1 MADVLTIRE
10 AVRRARR
17 EGLPV
22 SEYSLRGWV
31 RAGSIPVRI
40 VGNKALIY
48 YPNLVSFLRCDDG
61 ADNNPSFSPE
71 IRKVDLRQR

>member
-10 AVRRARR
+10 ATQRAKR

-31 RAGSIPVRI
+31 KTGAIPVRT
-40 VGNKALIY
+40 VGSKVLLY
-48 YPNLVSFLRCDDG
+48 YPNLVTYLRCDDG
-61 ADNNPSFSPE
+61 ADNTASQA
-71 IRKVDLRQR
+71 IRKVDLR

>member
-10 AVRRARR
+10 AAQRAKR

-31 RAGSIPVRI
+31 KTGSIPVRS
-40 VGNKALIY
+40 VGHKSLLY

-61 ADNNPSFSPE
+61 ADNTSSHSRE
-71 IRKVDLRQR
+71 IRKVDLR

>member
-10 AVRRARR
+10 ATQRAKR

-22 SEYSLRGWV
+22 SEYSLRGWI
-31 RAGSIPVRI
+31 RTGSIPVRT
-40 VGNKALIY
+40 VGQKVLIY

-61 ADNNPSFSPE
+61 ADNTVSQA
-71 IRKVDLRQR
+71 IRKVDLR